1 MKSKILVI
9 GIDGLNL
16 DSALASSPSIAGLKD
31 SAFFTELTMQAP
43 TWSGPSW
50 STLLT
55 GSTHDQHG
63 VRDNSFNGHHLLH
76 RPDLLSLAYF
86 QDQSTTTFA
95 AAGWP
100 PLVDPA
106 GLGPVIH
113 ERREQQKALLHR
125 VIVRDGETYGYSV
138 IDGEIF
144 AASLYAI
151 EKHGPDVSF
160 VYFCGV
166 DEAGHVFGSMGDEY
180 KGAIARI
187 DTYVENLV
195 KAISTRATADE
206 PWLVVITTDH
216 GHLDAGG
223 HGGDS
228 PKERASF
235 VLAKGFGRSNP
246 SWPEKFG
253 PEELTPLLLAERF
266 KSR

>member
-16 DSALASSPSIAGLKD
+16 ASALESSPTIADLKK
-31 SAFFTELTMQAP
+31 SAFFAELTMQVP

-55 GSTHDQHG
+55 GSTHEQHG
-63 VRDNSFNGHHLLH
+63 VRDNSFSGHKLLH
-76 RPDLLSLAYF
+76 RPDLLSLAYY

-106 GLGPVIH
+106 GHGPVIH
-113 ERREQQKALLHR
+113 ERREQQKAYQHR
-125 VIVRDGETYGYSV
+125 VIARDGETYGYTV
-138 IDGEIF
+138 IDSEIQS
-144 AASLYAI
+144 AALYAI
-151 EKHGPDVSF
+151 ENHGPDVSF

-166 DEAGHVFGSMGDEY
+166 DEAGHAFGSIGQEY
-180 KGAIARI
+180 NGAIARI
-187 DTYVENLV
+187 DGYVENLI
-195 KAISTRATADE
+195 KAVNIRASSQE

-216 GHLDAGG
+216 GHLEVGG

-228 PKERASF
+228 AQERASF
-235 VLAKGFGRSNP
+235 VIAAGIGRAHP
-246 SWPEKFG
+246 EWPQEIE
-253 PEELTPLLLAERF
+253 PHELTPLLLLERA
-266 KSR
+266 

>member
-16 DSALASSPSIAGLKD
+16 SSALETSSTIATLKE

-63 VRDNSFNGHHLLH
+63 VRDNSFIGHTLLY
-76 RPDLLSLAYF
+76 RPDLLSLAYY

-106 GLGPVIH
+106 GHGPVIH
-113 ERREQQKALLHR
+113 ERREQQKALQHR
-125 VIVRDGETYGYSV
+125 VIVRDGETYGYTR
-138 IDGEIF
+138 IDAEIQS
-144 AASLYAI
+144 AAMYAI
-151 EKHGPDVSF
+151 ANHGPDVSF

-166 DEAGHVFGSMGDEY
+166 DEAGHVYGSVGDEY
-180 KGAIARI
+180 KAAIARI
-187 DTYVENLV
+187 DSYVENLLTAV
-195 KAISTRATADE
+195 RSRANADE

-216 GHLDAGG
+216 GHLDLGG

-228 PKERASF
+228 PQERASF
-235 VLAKGFGRSNP
+235 VIAAGFGRSNP
-246 SWPEKFG
+246 DWPQLME
-253 PEELTPLLLAERF
+253 PHELTPLLLAERV
-266 KSR
+266 

>member
-16 DSALASSPSIAGLKD
+16 SSALETSSTLADLKK

-55 GSTHDQHG
+55 GSTHEQHG
-63 VRDNSFNGHHLLH
+63 VRDNSFVGHQLLY
-76 RPDLLSLAYF
+76 RPDLLSLAYY

-100 PLVDPA
+100 ALVDPA
-106 GLGPVIH
+106 GHGPVIH
-113 ERREQQKALLHR
+113 ERREQQKAYQHR
-125 VIVRDGETYGYSV
+125 VVVRDGETYGYTI
-138 IDGEIF
+138 IDAEIQS
-144 AASLYAI
+144 AATYAI
-151 EKHGPDVSF
+151 KNHGPDVSF

-166 DEAGHVFGSMGDEY
+166 DEAGHVYGSVGDEY
-180 KGAIARI
+180 KAAIARI
-187 DTYVENLV
+187 DTYVENLLTAV
-195 KAISTRATADE
+195 RSRASVNE

-216 GHLDAGG
+216 GHLDVGG

-228 PKERASF
+228 PQERASF
-235 VLAKGFGRSNP
+235 VIAAGFGRSNP
-246 SWPEKFG
+246 DWPQLME
-253 PEELTPLLLAERF
+253 PHELTPLLLEERA
-266 KSR
+266 